1 MESKD
6 GTVGGSVESGTARP
20 CTAPLFKGLKP
31 VPQTERTLPPPPTK
45 PPSLLAGKNA
55 FSPMR
60 GKDATLTAEQAIAVG
75 QKMGNGNTLQ
85 KALTLN
91 LISMG
96 CWKANVT
103 RYAVIKDA
111 FEMAYAKT
119 VDQHIQNVAN
129 RVTNWQASAWILERT
144 QRDQFGKLGPAS
156 PVTIHNTQVSGT
168 LSTEEARDLSSRARQ
183 QFCRASRN

>member
-6 GTVGGSVESGTARP
+6 GQVGGSVESGTALP
-20 CTAPLFKGLKP
+20 CTAPLFMGLKP
-31 VPQTERTLPPPPTK
+31 VPQTERTPSPPPTK
-45 PPSLLAGKNA
+45 PPSPITKNA

-91 LISMG
+91 LISLG

-111 FEMAYAKT
+111 FEMAYART
-119 VDQHIQNVAN
+119 VDQHIQNVAS

-144 QRDQFGKLGPAS
+144 QRDQFGKLGPA